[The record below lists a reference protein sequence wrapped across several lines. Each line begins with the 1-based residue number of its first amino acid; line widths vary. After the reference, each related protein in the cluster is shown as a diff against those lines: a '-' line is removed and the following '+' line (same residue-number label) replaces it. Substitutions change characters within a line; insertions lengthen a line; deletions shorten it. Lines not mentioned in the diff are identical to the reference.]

1 MAQRLK
7 DLALS
12 MQWLGSP
19 LLLGFHPWP
28 ERGGGKKK
36 RILLEKIKSEN
47 SSQLLF
53 LVLRVSLW

>member
-12 MQWLGSP
+12 LQWLGSP

-36 RILLEKIKSEN
+36 KDSIGKN
-47 SSQLLF
+47 
-53 LVLRVSLW
+53 